1 MSQKKNNK
9 RLFAVLTMALFSI
22 VSFAQGVKLA
32 DGVEPLPAD
41 AETPGSEYTLVFHD
55 EFNEPDGTLP
65 NTKVW
70 RYCTR
75 RPKVTWARFLSNSP
89 EVAFMKDG
97 NLVLRAIPNSDR
109 SKDDV
114 EMLSGGI
121 ETSQSFTFRFGRVE
135 CRAMINPF
143 VGNFPAIWMMPK
155 SKFGWPKG
163 GEIDIFEQIDNEQR
177 CYATVHSAWTKS
189 HGNEPHSGNLW
200 MPMDR
205 YHTYAVE
212 WEEDVLTFFA
222 DGKRVFQYKKQNDSQ
237 EQWPFDKSNFYLILN
252 QSVGNGSWAK
262 KADVNHT
269 YEMRVDWIR
278 VYQKE
283 KHIPMSISVP
293 MTKIQE
299 STESDDIYSL
309 QGAKMGIEVNELPK
323 GNYVSN
329 GRKFVK

>member
-1 MSQKKNNK
+1 MLQKKNNK
-9 RLFAVLTMALFSI
+9 RILAVLTMALFSTA
-22 VSFAQGVKLA
+22 SFAQLTNSA
-32 DGVEPLPAD
+32 QGVEALAAD
-41 AETPGSEYTLVFHD
+41 EETPGPEYMLVFRD

-65 NTKVW
+65 DAKVW

-75 RPKVTWARFLSNSP
+75 RPKVTWARYLSNSP
-89 EVAFMKDG
+89 EVAFIKDG
-97 NLVLRAIPNSDR
+97 NLVLRAIPNPDK
-109 SKDDV
+109 SKDNV
-114 EMLSGGI
+114 SMLTGGI

-135 CRAMINPF
+135 CRALVNPF
-143 VGNFPAIWMMPK
+143 IGNFPAIWMMPK

-177 CYATVHSAWTKS
+177 CYATVHSAWTQS
-189 HGNEPHSGNLW
+189 HRNELHSGNLW
-200 MPMDR
+200 TPMNR

-262 KADVNHT
+262 NPNENHT
-269 YEMRVDWIR
+269 YEMRIDWIR
-278 VYQKE
+278 VYQKK
-283 KHIPMSISVP
+283 KHIPLGVSVP
-293 MTKIQE
+293 MTRIQE
-299 STESDDIYSL
+299 SKESNEIYSL
-309 QGAKMGIEVNELPK
+309 QGAKVGTDANELSK
-323 GNYVSN
+323 GIYVAN